1 MSARLHFYGA
11 AGCVTGACA
20 LVEMGAAK
28 VLVDCGLFQGS
39 KTLKALNYERFP
51 FRPEEIDAVLLTH
64 AHIDHSGLLPKLALQ
79 GFNGP
84 IYATAGTIE
93 LCRVMLPDAGAIQEM
108 EVESLNR
115 RNQRRGAEQVTP
127 IYTKA
132 DAEETLGLFRST
144 PLNVWRE
151 IAPGVRARWWN
162 AGHILGAASVEVEL
176 TEGEVVQ
183 NLLFSGDIGPGGRDY
198 ADDPEG
204 PSGIDHL
211 IVEST
216 YGDVERRMVGQT
228 ERRKALAE
236 EMRAAHAAGGPL
248 LIPAFAVERTQEL
261 IVDLLEL
268 MEAGEAPPGQIFLD
282 SPLAIRASEVF
293 LEHGRLDDGQHPFGK
308 LRQSRWLQ
316 YTESVGESRAIE
328 RFKGWHVIIAA
339 SGMCDAGR
347 VRHHLKRL
355 LWREEATVLIVGFQ
369 AIGTLGRLLQEGRQ
383 RVRIQGDEIKV
394 RARVRSLDVYS
405 GHADAIGLV
414 NWVKARGPV
423 RGSIFLAHG
432 EPQNLTGLKRRLVE
446 SKAADGKILV
456 AELDQSYRLRAASTG
471 ERESGPAPRLEPKAV
486 SRLDWHNARAEFL
499 SALQDKLEA
508 AADDAAREEILR
520 GLKGR
525 L

>member
-1 MSARLHFYGA
+1 MSARLHFFGA

-20 LVEMGAAK
+20 LVEMGPAK

-64 AHIDHSGLLPKLALQ
+64 AHIDHSGLLPKLALL
-79 GFNGP
+79 GFKGP

-115 RNQRRGAEQVTP
+115 RNRRRGAEQVTP

-176 TEGEVVQ
+176 TEGEVAQ
-183 NLLFSGDIGPGGRDY
+183 HILFSGDIGPGGRDY

-204 PSGIDHL
+204 PSGVDHL

-293 LEHGRLDDGQHPFGK
+293 LEHGRLDHGQHPFGK

-369 AIGTLGRLLQEGRQ
+369 AIGTLGRFLQEGRQ

-423 RGSIFLAHG
+423 KGSIFLAHG

-471 ERESGPAPRLEPKAV
+471 EPESGPAPRLEPKAV